1 MIQGSQSEPLRRVRV
16 ALEGSICLSAR
27 VCIMSCKLA
36 KKENACRVQPVSVL
50 FSFGNNSVQA
60 LYAGPHSF
68 IRTSWCTAC
77 R

>member
-36 KKENACRVQPVSVL
+36 KKENA
-50 FSFGNNSVQA
+50 
-60 LYAGPHSF
+60 
-68 IRTSWCTAC
+68 
-77 R
+77 

>member
-36 KKENACRVQPVSVL
+36 KKENACRVQPVGVL
-50 FSFGNNSVQA
+50 FSSLILLRVRDANPYSLV
-60 LYAGPHSF
+60 
-68 IRTSWCTAC
+68 RTSWCTAC